1 MVGRLTEDAL
11 LILIAGALLATGVL
25 ASLVAVRLRLP
36 ALVLF
41 LGLGMLIGTDGLGW
55 FDFENYELTRL
66 IGSIA
71 LLLILFE
78 GGLAAG
84 FDAIRPVLRPA
95 ISLAIIATIGTALIV
110 GIAATVLFD
119 LPLLE
124 AFLLGA
130 VLSGTDGAAV
140 FALLRGSRLRSDLA
154 RTLEG
159 EAGLNDPIAVLLV
172 LASIE
177 LLTQPEYGALDVL
190 LFYIQELGIGAVIG
204 VVMGLVGAN
213 CLRALKAAPPSLN
226 LVTSF
231 ATAAIAYGAAGAL
244 HGSGFL
250 AVYLAGLALGSVDFP
265 AKPSVDAFHEGLA
278 AVAEI
283 GMFFALGLL
292 VFPSQL
298 DRNLLESTL
307 LALIVAFIARPL
319 AAAAAT
325 AFEHFSARDHLLLG
339 WTGLRGAVPVILATF
354 PVIEGIPR
362 SLEFFNVVFFAVL
375 VSTLIQGSTVETLAN
390 RLGCTEKAAAA
401 N

>member
-1 MVGRLTEDAL
+1 
-11 LILIAGALLATGVL
+11 
-25 ASLVAVRLRLP
+25 
-36 ALVLF
+36 
-41 LGLGMLIGTDGLGW
+41 
-55 FDFENYELTRL
+55 
-66 IGSIA
+66 
-71 LLLILFE
+71 
-78 GGLAAG
+78 
-84 FDAIRPVLRPA
+84 
-95 ISLAIIATIGTALIV
+95 
-110 GIAATVLFD
+110 
-119 LPLLE
+119 
-124 AFLLGA
+124 
-130 VLSGTDGAAV
+130 
-140 FALLRGSRLRSDLA
+140 
-154 RTLEG
+154 
-159 EAGLNDPIAVLLV
+159 
-172 LASIE
+172 
-177 LLTQPEYGALDVL
+177 
-190 LFYIQELGIGAVIG
+190 
-204 VVMGLVGAN
+204 
-213 CLRALKAAPPSLN
+213 
-226 LVTSF
+226 
-231 ATAAIAYGAAGAL
+231 L

-325 AFEHFSARDHLLLG
+325 AFEHFSARDRLLLG

-390 RLGCTEKAAAA
+390 RLGCTEKAAVA